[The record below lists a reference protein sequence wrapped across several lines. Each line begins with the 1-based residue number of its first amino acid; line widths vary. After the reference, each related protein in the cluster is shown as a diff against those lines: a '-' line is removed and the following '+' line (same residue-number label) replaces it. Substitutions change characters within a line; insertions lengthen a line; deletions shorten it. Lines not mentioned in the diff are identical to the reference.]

1 MKHKVICMKLHDGS
15 VHLEGTRLNMKLPDG
30 CIGLLFVFESKKA
43 ARAYYGKDVS
53 MHQVGFGDKPKW
65 KKAT

>member
-15 VHLEGTRLNMKLPDG
+15 VNLEGTRLNMKLPDG

-43 ARAYYGKDVS
+43 ARAYYGTDVS
-53 MHQVGFGDKPKW
+53 MHQVELEEKPE
-65 KKAT
+65 